1 MIFVDTNVFYNSLFD
16 TKFSASARGFIE
28 ANHELATSSSVIN
41 ELILV
46 AIRNLCEERYGTKN
60 HSSFRR
66 FIERRGYEPFKGEL
80 DDILQFFE
88 DSDIC
93 ILPTNEIVNDWS
105 EIMQKYRLLPYD
117 ALIVSTCIFNGIRD
131 IATFDK
137 DFKRVDL
144 LDVLD
149 LNE

>member
-1 MIFVDTNVFYNSLFD
+1 LQKSFFFQE
-16 TKFSASARGFIE
+16 FI
-28 ANHELATSSSVIN
+28 AQ
-41 ELILV
+41 
-46 AIRNLCEERYGTKN
+46 
-60 HSSFRR
+60 
-66 FIERRGYEPFKGEL
+66 RGYEPFKKDL
-80 DDILQFFE
+80 DAILRFFE

-93 ILPTNEIVNDWS
+93 IVPTNEGVSDWS

-117 ALIVSTCIFNGIRD
+117 ALIVSTCISNGIKE

-144 LDVLD
+144 LEVLD

>member
-16 TKFSASARGFIE
+16 TKFSTSARGFIE
-28 ANHELATSSSVIN
+28 ANQELATSSSVVN

-46 AIRNLCEERYGTKN
+46 AIRNLCEERYGTRN

-66 FIERRGYEPFKGEL
+66 FIAQKGYEPFKK
-80 DDILQFFE
+80 DMSAILQFLE

-93 ILPTNEIVNDWS
+93 IVPTNENIDEWS
-105 EIMQKYRLLPYD
+105 IIMQKFRLLPYD
-117 ALIVSTCIFNGIRD
+117 ALIISTCISNGIKE

-137 DFKRVDL
+137 DFKRVDIL
-144 LDVLD
+144 SVLD